1 LVKSDKEGHYIL
13 IKGVINQEEITA
25 VSLYATKGSAPN
37 FIKHIPPDLKEQ
49 IDNDTMTVGNF
60 STLLLPIDRYSDKKI
75 NGKTSKLNDS
85 IDQMDHTDIYRVFL
99 PRSAQYTLFPLT
111 LEFSPKQ
118 IIFQGIKQLLAD
130 IRKLK

>member
-1 LVKSDKEGHYIL
+1 
-13 IKGVINQEEITA
+13 
-25 VSLYATKGSAPN
+25 
-37 FIKHIPPDLKEQ
+37 
-49 IDNDTMTVGNF
+49 MTVGNF